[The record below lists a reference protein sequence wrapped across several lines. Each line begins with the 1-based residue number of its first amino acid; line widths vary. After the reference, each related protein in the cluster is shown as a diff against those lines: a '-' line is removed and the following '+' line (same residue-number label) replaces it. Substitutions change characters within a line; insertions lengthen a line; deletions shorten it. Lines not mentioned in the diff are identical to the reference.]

1 MKKAVEK
8 TILIAG
14 VGNIFHGDDA
24 FGVEVAQ
31 ELMKRDWPA
40 AVQVGEFGI
49 RSYDFA
55 YELMNGYDTLVLVD
69 ATRQGG
75 DPGTLYL
82 IEPDLGALD
91 ELEGEIVNAHGMNPV
106 RTLALV
112 ETLGGELGDMK
123 LYLVGC
129 EPARLEPEGGELG
142 LSRAVQPAVRGAVE
156 MIESL
161 IDDLQ
166 NEDDPARPAE
176 AEIQSYPEP

>member
-1 MKKAVEK
+1 MKETK
-8 TILIAG
+8 TILVAG

-31 ELMKRDWPA
+31 KLMEQDWPA
-40 AVQVGEFGI
+40 AVTVGEFGI
-49 RSYDFA
+49 RSYDLA
-55 YELMNGYDTLVLVD
+55 YELMNGYDTVILVD
-69 ATRQGG
+69 ATQQGG
-75 DPGTLYL
+75 GPGTLYL

-106 RTLALV
+106 HTLHLV
-112 ETLGGELGDMK
+112 ETLGGELGEIK

-142 LSRAVQPAVRGAVE
+142 LSEAVQPAVSGAIE

-161 IDDLQ
+161 IQDLLNDDLQ
-166 NEDDPARPAE
+166 NETSLARPAE
-176 AEIQSYPEP
+176 AETQ

>member
-1 MKKAVEK
+1 MKETAEK
-8 TILIAG
+8 TILVAG

-31 ELMKRDWPA
+31 KLLERDWPD

-49 RSYDFA
+49 RSYDLA
-55 YELMNGYDTLVLVD
+55 YELMNGYATVILVD
-69 ATRQGG
+69 ATQQGG

-82 IEPDLGALD
+82 IEPDLNELGA
-91 ELEGEIVNAHGMNPV
+91 LEGEVVNGHGMNPV
-106 RTLALV
+106 RTLHLV
-112 ETLGGELGDMK
+112 ETLGGELGALQ

-142 LSRAVQPAVRGAVE
+142 LSRTVQPVVPKAVD

-161 IDDLQ
+161 IRDLL
-166 NEDDPARPAE
+166 NEDQPTEARPAE
-176 AEIQSYPEP
+176 APTPR